1 MQFVRAPNLYATED
15 SKLKGRVSITGLV
28 MLIGGAWLALI
39 DDGCGCVPMIGK
51 ATAQV
56 VKRARFDGKLSRCR
70 LPGLDE
76 EVLCGR
82 YEVYEDRAARKGRKI
97 SLKIVVL
104 PAMTEKVAP
113 EPMVYLAGGGV
124 LPATEYAPFF
134 ARRFLNLRRQRDILL
149 VDQRGTGESNALP
162 CNLPTALDRSEFFD
176 EARYLEAIRGCRK
189 ELESKADLRFY
200 TTPIAMD
207 DLDEVRQWL
216 GYPQLN
222 LYGMSYGTKAA
233 QVYLRQHP
241 TRVRVIAMHGVVPLN
256 TSMWSDTP
264 RLAQDAL
271 DRVLDHCSGQAQ
283 CREAFPNLKQEFGS
297 LLKRLS
303 ETPVKVSVEPPNAG
317 RQIEITIDDQSV
329 REFVYG
335 AMSSASAIRT
345 LPLML
350 HLAYQENYRLLA
362 QRLIPGGRGVPRGV
376 FLSIACG
383 EAISLIDPNSIRE
396 AAANTFMGESHLRR
410 LVRTCQE
417 WPRGWLPRDFWTP
430 VRSSIPA
437 LILTGAWDHT
447 TPPRYAASVARTLTN
462 ARQLVLPNRS
472 HNDVDPCVT
481 KLIEAFVIMGK
492 AEGLEA
498 SCAADEQ
505 GVEFVTNVDAMRKPD
520 GKQ

>member
-1 MQFVRAPNLYATED
+1 MEYSKVKRRALI
-15 SKLKGRVSITGLV
+15 VGL
-28 MLIGGAWLALI
+28 MTLIGGFWLPLL
-39 DDGCGCVPMIGK
+39 DYGWGFCQVSEE

-56 VKRARFDGKLSRCR
+56 VNSARFEGKLSQCR

-82 YEVYEDRAARKGRKI
+82 YQVYEDRAARKGRKI
-97 SLKIVVL
+97 NLKIVVL
-104 PAMTEKVAP
+104 PAKTDKVAP
-113 EPMVYLAGGGV
+113 DPMVYLAGGGV

-134 ARRFLNLRRQRDILL
+134 ARRFANLRQQRDILL
-149 VDQRGTGESNALP
+149 VDQRGTGESNPLP
-162 CNLPTALDRSEFFD
+162 CNLPTALDRSELFD
-176 EARYLEAIRGCRK
+176 EVRYLEAIRRCRK

-241 TRVRVIAMHGVVPLN
+241 TRVRAIAMHGVVPLN

-264 RLAQDAL
+264 RLAQEAL
-271 DRVLDHCSGQAQ
+271 DRVFDLCSGQAK

-297 LLKRLS
+297 LLERLS
-303 ETPVKVSVEPPNAG
+303 EKPVKVKVEPPNAG
-317 RQIEITIDDQSV
+317 QQMEITFNDQSV

-335 AMSSASAIRT
+335 TMSSANAIRT

-350 HLAYQENYRLLA
+350 HLAYQGNYQPLA

-383 EAISLIDPNSIRE
+383 EAISLIDPNGIRE

-417 WPRGWLPRDFWTP
+417 WSRGWLPKNFWTP
-430 VRSSIPA
+430 VKSTIPV
-437 LILTGAWDHT
+437 LILTGALDHT
-447 TPPRYAASVARTLTN
+447 TPPRYGDSVARTLPN
-462 ARQLVLPNRS
+462 ARHLVLPNRS
-472 HNDVDPCVT
+472 HNDVDPCVA
-481 KLIEAFVIMGK
+481 KLIEEFVIRGK
-492 AEGLEA
+492 AEGLDA
-498 SCAADEQ
+498 SCAVNEQ
-505 GVEFVTNVDAMRKPD
+505 GLIFVTDLDAMRKP
-520 GKQ
+520 